1 MEFLEEEEN
10 ILIITWLE
18 LLLLS
23 ENFETLYPILE
34 ELVLNTYG
42 LENPFIDKIN
52 SYLHSLTLLS
62 TKKIFA

>member
-34 ELVLNTYG
+34 ELVLMNPALFLLG
-42 LENPFIDKIN
+42 LDSSNIKFK
-52 SYLHSLTLLS
+52 Y
-62 TKKIFA
+62 